1 LSPDRTPTLV
11 RLVQISVPRGK
22 REATLGVL
30 DNEGIDYVVN
40 DESSGRDIA
49 AVVTFPL
56 PTNAVEPV
64 LEELRGV
71 GLNDDTY
78 TVITEANTVI
88 SRDFEA
94 LEDRY
99 AEEKDEDRIAREEL
113 TAKAEALAPSLT
125 NYVLLTVISAVIATA
140 GLLLD
145 SPAVVVGSM
154 VIAPLIGPAMTAN
167 VGTVVDDNELFIR
180 GVKLQAFGLLLAIA
194 SATVF
199 AVLVR
204 TANVVPPI
212 ADVTSVGQVR
222 ERVAPDFLSLVV
234 ALGAGAAGV
243 LSLTS
248 GVSTALVG
256 VMIAVALIP
265 PAATVGIGI
274 AWGQPLVSL
283 GSGVLVLVNIL
294 SINLAVLVGL
304 WYQGY
309 RTEHWFREG
318 SARSATVK
326 RIGVLVVSILILSA
340 FLGGVTLDSYQ
351 RATTSAEIRE
361 QVEGTVDP
369 PAQVLD
375 VEVEQ
380 SNSVIFREP
389 RRVVVTVGIP
399 PGTETPGLA
408 AELGSVVDSA
418 AGTDVETSVH
428 YVVVERA

>member
-1 LSPDRTPTLV
+1 M

-22 REATLGVL
+22 LDAVEGVL
-30 DNEGIDYVVN
+30 DEEGVDYIVH
-40 DESSGRDIA
+40 EEASGRDIE
-49 AVVTFPL
+49 AVVSFPL

-64 LEELRGV
+64 LEALRDV
-71 GLNDDTY
+71 GLSSDTY
-78 TVITEANTVI
+78 TVITEANTVL
-88 SRDFEA
+88 SRDFDA
-94 LEDRY
+94 LEERY
-99 AEEKDEDRIAREEL
+99 AEAKDEDRIAREEL
-113 TAKAEALAPSLT
+113 TAKAEALAPSLST
-125 NYVLLTVISAVIATA
+125 YVVMTVVSAVIATA

-167 VGTVVDDNELFIR
+167 VGTVVDDRELFVR
-180 GVKLQAFGLLLAIA
+180 GVKLQAVGLLLAIA
-194 SATVF
+194 SATAF

-212 ADVTSVGQVR
+212 ADVTTVQQVR

-309 RTEHWFREG
+309 RPEHWFRE
-318 SARSATVK
+318 SDARSATIQ
-326 RIGVLVVSILILSA
+326 RIGVLVVSILVLSA
-340 FLGGVTLDSYQ
+340 FLGGVTLDSFT
-351 RATTSAEIRE
+351 RATTDAEIRE
-361 QVEGTVDP
+361 QVEGSVEP
-369 PAQVLD
+369 PARVLS

-380 SNSVIFREP
+380 SNAVIFREP

-399 PGTETPGLA
+399 PGTDPPELA
-408 AELGSVVDSA
+408 GRLDRVVDDA
-418 AGTDVETSVH
+418 AGRDVDTSVH
-428 YVVVERA
+428 YISVERA

>member
-1 LSPDRTPTLV
+1 M
-11 RLVQISVPRGK
+11 RLVQISVPEGK
-22 REATLGVL
+22 VETVLGVL
-30 DNEGIDYVVN
+30 DEESIDYVVSE
-40 DESSGRDIA
+40 ESSGRDIGA
-49 AVVTFPL
+49 IVTFPL

-64 LEELRGV
+64 LESLRDV

-78 TVITEANTVI
+78 TVITEANTVL
-88 SRDFEA
+88 SSKFES

-113 TAKAEALAPSLT
+113 TSKAEDLAPSLQT
-125 NYVLLTVISAVIATA
+125 YALMTVISAVIATA
-140 GLLLD
+140 GLLLN

-167 VGTVVDDNELFIR
+167 VGTVVDDHELFVR

-199 AVLVR
+199 AFLVR

-212 ADVTSVGQVR
+212 ADVTSVQQVR

-265 PAATVGIGI
+265 PAAAVGIGI

-309 RTEHWFREG
+309 RPEYWFRE
-318 SARSATVK
+318 SDARAATLK
-326 RIGVLVVSILILSA
+326 RIGVLAVSILVLSA
-340 FLGGVTLDSYQ
+340 FLGGVTLDTYQ
-351 RATTSAEIRE
+351 RATTEEAIQER
-361 QVEGTVDP
+361 VEGAVEP
-369 PAQVLD
+369 PGQVIS
-375 VEVEQ
+375 VEVQ
-380 SNSVIFREP
+380 HSNAVIFQEP
-389 RRVVVTVGIP
+389 RHVIVTVGIP
-399 PGTETPGLA
+399 PRADPPGLA
-408 AELGSVVDSA
+408 SQLDDVVDDA
-418 AGTDVETSVH
+418 AGQDVETSVR
-428 YVVVERA
+428 YITVERG

>member
-1 LSPDRTPTLV
+1 M
-11 RLVQISVPRGK
+11 SVPRGK
-22 REATLGVL
+22 L
-30 DNEGIDYVVN
+30 DTAQDILDEEGIDYVVYE
-40 DESSGRDIA
+40 ESSDRDIA

-64 LEELRGV
+64 LESFRKV
-71 GLNDDTY
+71 GLSDDTY
-78 TVITEANTVI
+78 TVITEASTVL

-94 LEDRY
+94 LEERY
-99 AEEKDEDRIAREEL
+99 AEEENEDRIAREEL
-113 TAKAEALAPSLT
+113 TAKARALAPSLST
-125 NYVLLTVISAVIATA
+125 YIIMTVISAVIATA

-167 VGTVVDDNELFIR
+167 VGTVVDDHELFVR
-180 GVKLQAFGLLLAIA
+180 GVKLQVFGLVLAVV
-194 SATVF
+194 SAAAF
-199 AVLVR
+199 ALLVR
-204 TANVVPPI
+204 TANVAPHVT
-212 ADVTSVGQVR
+212 DVTSVQQVR

-274 AWGQPLVSL
+274 AWGRPLVSL

-309 RTEHWFREG
+309 RPEHWFREND
-318 SARSATVK
+318 ARSATVT
-326 RIGVLVVSILILSA
+326 RIGVLVVSILVLSA
-340 FLGGVTLDSYQ
+340 FLGGVTLDTFN
-351 RATTSAEIRE
+351 RATTEERIQERVVSE
-361 QVEGTVDP
+361 VDDP
-369 PAQVLD
+369 RSVVG
-375 VEVEQ
+375 VEVQQ
-380 SNSVIFREP
+380 SNAVLFQRPEH
-389 RRVVVTVGIP
+389 VVVTVGSP
-399 PGTETPGLA
+399 PGTEPPGLA
-408 AELGSVVDSA
+408 DRLDSVVDDA
-418 AGTDVETSVH
+418 AGRDVETSVR

>member
-1 LSPDRTPTLV
+1 V
-11 RLVQISVPRGK
+11 RLVQLSVPQGK
-22 REATLGVL
+22 REAALGVL
-30 DNEGIDYVVN
+30 DEEGIDYVVS
-40 DESSGRDIA
+40 DETSGRDIA
-49 AVVTFPL
+49 VVVTFPL

-64 LEELRGV
+64 LDSLRSV

-78 TVITEANTVI
+78 TVVTEANTVI

-94 LEDRY
+94 LEERY

-113 TAKAEALAPSLT
+113 TAKAEALAPSLST
-125 NYVLLTVISAVIATA
+125 YVVMTVISAVIATA
-140 GLLLD
+140 GLLLN

-167 VGTVVDDNELFIR
+167 VGTVVDDHELFVR
-180 GVKLQAFGLLLAIA
+180 GVKLQAVGLLLAIA
-194 SATVF
+194 SATAF
-199 AVLVR
+199 ALLVR

-212 ADVTSVGQVR
+212 TDVTTVGQVR

-309 RTEHWFREG
+309 RPEYWFRE
-318 SARSATVK
+318 SDARSATVK
-326 RIGVLVVSILILSA
+326 RIGVLAVSILVLSA
-340 FLGGVTLDSYQ
+340 FLGGVTLDTYS
-351 RATTSAEIRE
+351 RATTDAEIQER
-361 QVEGTVDP
+361 VEASVEL
-369 PAQVLD
+369 PARVLS
-375 VEVEQ
+375 VEVEH
-380 SNSVIFREP
+380 SNTVIFQDP
-389 RRVVVTVGIP
+389 QHVVVTVGIP
-399 PGTETPGLA
+399 PGSEPPGLA
-408 AELGSVVDSA
+408 AQLDSVVDDA
-418 AGTDVETSVH
+418 AEQDVDVSVH
-428 YVVVERA
+428 YIVVERGDNGQNRV

>member
-1 LSPDRTPTLV
+1 V
-11 RLVQISVPRGK
+11 RLVQLSVPRGK
-22 REATLGVL
+22 REAALGVL
-30 DNEGIDYVVN
+30 DDEGIDYVVS
-40 DESSGRDIA
+40 DETSGRDIA

-64 LEELRGV
+64 LESLREV
-71 GLNDDTY
+71 GINDDTY

-88 SRDFEA
+88 SREFEA
-94 LEDRY
+94 LEERY
-99 AEEKDEDRIAREEL
+99 AEEEDEDRIAREEL
-113 TAKAEALAPSLT
+113 TAKAKDLAPSLST
-125 NYVLLTVISAVIATA
+125 YAIMTVISAVIATA

-167 VGTVVDDNELFIR
+167 VGTVVDDHELFVR
-180 GVKLQAFGLLLAIA
+180 GVKLQVLGLLLAIA

-204 TANVVPPI
+204 TANVIPPV
-212 ADVTSVGQVR
+212 ADVTSIGQVR

-234 ALGAGAAGV
+234 AIGAGAAGV

-309 RTEHWFREG
+309 RPEHWFREG

-326 RIGVLVVSILILSA
+326 RIGVLVLSILVLSA
-340 FLGGVTLDSYQ
+340 FLGGVTLDSFD
-351 RATTSAEIRE
+351 RATTDERIQERVEAE
-361 QVEGTVDP
+361 VEP
-369 PAQVLD
+369 PLHVID
-375 VEVEQ
+375 VEVEH
-380 SNSVIFREP
+380 SNGVVSREP
-389 RRVVVTVGIP
+389 RRVVVTIGIQ
-399 PGTETPGLA
+399 PGRETPQLA
-408 AELGSVVDSA
+408 DRLDSVVDSA
-418 AGTDVETSVH
+418 AGRDVAISVR
-428 YVVVERA
+428 YIAVEQRSLKA

>member
-1 LSPDRTPTLV
+1 M
-11 RLVQISVPRGK
+11 RLVQISVPQGK
-22 REATLGVL
+22 LDAVEGVL
-30 DNEGIDYVVN
+30 GEEGVDYVVH
-40 DESSGRDIA
+40 EEASGRDIE
-49 AVVTFPL
+49 AVVSFPL

-64 LEELRGV
+64 LEALRDI
-71 GLNDDTY
+71 GLNSDTY
-78 TVITEANTVI
+78 TVITEANTVL

-94 LEDRY
+94 LEERY

-113 TAKAEALAPSLT
+113 TAKAEALAPSLST
-125 NYVLLTVISAVIATA
+125 YVVMTVVSAVIATA
-140 GLLLD
+140 GLLLN

-167 VGTVVDDNELFIR
+167 VGTVVDDRDLFVR

-199 AVLVR
+199 AVIVR

-212 ADVTSVGQVR
+212 ADVTSVDQVR

-234 ALGAGAAGV
+234 ALGAGTAGV

-309 RTEHWFREG
+309 RPEYWFRE
-318 SARSATVK
+318 SDARSATVK
-326 RIGVLVVSILILSA
+326 RIGVLVVSILVLSA
-340 FLGGVTLDSYQ
+340 FLGGVTLDSFT
-351 RATTSAEIRE
+351 RATTDAEIRDR
-361 QVEGTVDP
+361 VAGSVDP
-369 PAQVLD
+369 PARVLS
-375 VEVEQ
+375 VEVERTNTVLFQ
-380 SNSVIFREP
+380 EP
-389 RRVVVTVGIP
+389 RHVVITVGLP
-399 PGTETPGLA
+399 PGTDPPELA
-408 AELGSVVDSA
+408 GRLDRVVDDA
-418 AGTDVETSVH
+418 AGQDVETSVH
-428 YVVVERA
+428 YIVVERG

>member
-1 LSPDRTPTLV
+1 M
-11 RLVQISVPRGK
+11 RLVQLSVPRGK
-22 REATLGVL
+22 REAALGVL
-30 DNEGIDYVVN
+30 DDEGIDYVVS
-40 DESSGRDIA
+40 DETSGRDIA

-64 LEELRGV
+64 LESLRGV
-71 GLNDDTY
+71 GIDDDTY

-88 SRDFEA
+88 SREFDA
-94 LEDRY
+94 LEERY
-99 AEEKDEDRIAREEL
+99 AEAEDEDRIAREEL
-113 TAKAEALAPSLT
+113 TAKATDLAPAFST
-125 NYVLLTVISAVIATA
+125 YVIMTVISAVIATA

-167 VGTVVDDNELFIR
+167 VGTVVDDHELFVR
-180 GVKLQAFGLLLAIA
+180 GVKLQAFGILLAVA

-204 TANVVPPI
+204 TANVIPPV
-212 ADVTSVGQVR
+212 ADVTAIGQVR

-283 GSGVLVLVNIL
+283 GSAVLVLVNIF

-309 RTEHWFREG
+309 RPEHWFREG
-318 SARSATVK
+318 AARSATVK
-326 RIGVLVVSILILSA
+326 RIGVLVLSILVLSA
-340 FLGGVTLDSYQ
+340 FLGGVTLDSFN
-351 RATTSAEIRE
+351 RANTDERIQER
-361 QVEGTVDP
+361 VEGAVEP
-369 PAQVLD
+369 PLHVID
-375 VEVEQ
+375 VEVEH
-380 SNSVIFREP
+380 SSGIVSREP
-389 RRVVVTVGIP
+389 RRVVVTIGIE
-399 PGTETPGLA
+399 PGTETPQLA
-408 AELGSVVDSA
+408 DQLDGVADSA
-418 AGTDVETSVH
+418 AGRDVAVSVR
-428 YVVVERA
+428 YIGVQQR

>member
-1 LSPDRTPTLV
+1 M
-11 RLVQISVPRGK
+11 RLVQLSVPRGK
-22 REATLGVL
+22 RQAVLGVL
-30 DNEGIDYVVN
+30 DDEGIDYMVN
-40 DESSGRDIA
+40 DETSGRDIA
-49 AVVTFPL
+49 AIVTFPL

-64 LEELRGV
+64 LEELRAV
-71 GLNDDTY
+71 GLNDNTY

-88 SRDFEA
+88 SREFEA
-94 LEDRY
+94 LEERY
-99 AEEKDEDRIAREEL
+99 AEEEDEDRIAREEL
-113 TAKAEALAPSLT
+113 TAKAKDLAPSLST
-125 NYVLLTVISAVIATA
+125 YSLMTVISAVIATA

-167 VGTVVDDNELFIR
+167 VGTVVDDHELFIR
-180 GVKLQAFGLLLAIA
+180 GVKLQVFGLLLAIV
-194 SATVF
+194 SATGF
-199 AVLVR
+199 ALLVR

-283 GSGVLVLVNIL
+283 GSGILVLVNIL

-309 RTEHWFREG
+309 RPEHWFREG
-318 SARSATVK
+318 SARAATVK

-340 FLGGVTLDSYQ
+340 FLGGVTLDSFN
-351 RATTSAEIRE
+351 RATTSTEIRE
-361 QVEGTVDP
+361 QVEGSVDP

-380 SNSVIFREP
+380 GNSVIFRQP
-389 RRVVVTVGIP
+389 RHVIVTVGIP
-399 PGTETPGLA
+399 PGAEPPVLA
-408 AELGSVVDSA
+408 DRLDDIADAA
-418 AGTDVETSVH
+418 AGRDVETSVR
-428 YVVVERA
+428 YTVVERA

>member
-1 LSPDRTPTLV
+1 V
-11 RLVQISVPRGK
+11 RLVQISVPQGK
-22 REATLGVL
+22 LEAVRGVL
-30 DNEGIDYVVN
+30 DEESVDYVVN
-40 DESSGRDIA
+40 DESSGREIDAI
-49 AVVTFPL
+49 VSFPL

-64 LEELRGV
+64 LEALRDV
-71 GLNDDTY
+71 GLNSDTY

-88 SRDFEA
+88 SLEFEA
-94 LEDRY
+94 LEERY

-113 TAKAEALAPSLT
+113 TAKAESMAPALST
-125 NYVLLTVISAVIATA
+125 YVIMTVISAVIATA
-140 GLLLD
+140 GLLLN

-167 VGTVVDDNELFIR
+167 VGTVVDDHELFVR
-180 GVKLQAFGLLLAIA
+180 GVKLQALGLLLAIA
-194 SATVF
+194 SATAF
-199 AVLVR
+199 AFVVR

-212 ADVTSVGQVR
+212 ADVTSVDQVR

-304 WYQGY
+304 WYQQY
-309 RTEHWFREG
+309 RPEYWLRA
-318 SARSATVK
+318 SDARSATVK
-326 RIGVLVVSILILSA
+326 RIGVLAVSILVLSA
-340 FLGGVTLDSYQ
+340 FLGGVTLDTYQ
-351 RATTSAEIRE
+351 RATTEEAIQERVAGE
-361 QVEGTVDP
+361 VEEP
-369 PAQVLD
+369 QSVLS
-375 VEVEQ
+375 VEVQQ
-380 SNSVIFREP
+380 SNAVLFQEP
-389 RRVVVTVGIP
+389 QHVVVTVGIP
-399 PGTETPGLA
+399 PGTEPPGLA
-408 AELGSVVDSA
+408 GQLDSVVDDA
-418 AGTDVETSVH
+418 AGQEVETSVR
-428 YVVVERA
+428 YITVERP

>member
-1 LSPDRTPTLV
+1 M

-22 REATLGVL
+22 LEAVEGVL
-30 DNEGIDYVVN
+30 DEEGIDYVVN
-40 DESSGRDIA
+40 EETSGRDIG

-64 LEELRGV
+64 LESLRDV

-78 TVITEANTVI
+78 TVITEANTVL
-88 SRDFEA
+88 SRDFDA
-94 LEDRY
+94 LEERY

-113 TAKAEALAPSLT
+113 TAKAEELSPSLQT
-125 NYVLLTVISAVIATA
+125 YVIMTVISAVIATA
-140 GLLLD
+140 GLLLN

-167 VGTVVDDNELFIR
+167 VGTVVDDHELFAR
-180 GVKLQAFGLLLAIA
+180 GVKLQAFGLVLAIA
-194 SATVF
+194 SATAF
-199 AVLVR
+199 ALLVR

-212 ADVTSVGQVR
+212 ADVTSVQQVR

-243 LSLTS
+243 LSLTT

-309 RTEHWFREG
+309 RPEHWFRE
-318 SARSATVK
+318 SNARSATVK
-326 RIGVLVVSILILSA
+326 RIGVLVVSILVLSA
-340 FLGGVTLDSYQ
+340 FLGGVTLDTYQ
-351 RATTSAEIRE
+351 QATTEEAIQERVESA
-361 QVEGTVDP
+361 VEP
-369 PAQVLD
+369 PRQIIT
-375 VEVEQ
+375 VEVER
-380 SNSVIFREP
+380 SNTVLFQEP
-389 RRVVVTVGIP
+389 RHVVVTVGIP
-399 PGTETPGLA
+399 PGADPPGLA
-408 AELGSVVDSA
+408 ERLDTVVDDA
-418 AGTDVETSVH
+418 AGRDVETSVR
-428 YVVVERA
+428 YITVERG

>member
-1 LSPDRTPTLV
+1 V
-11 RLVQISVPRGK
+11 RLVQISVPQGK
-22 REATLGVL
+22 LDSVESVL
-30 DNEGIDYVVN
+30 DEEGIDYVVH
-40 DESSGRDIA
+40 EEASGRDTE
-49 AVVTFPL
+49 AVVSFPL
-56 PTNAVEPV
+56 PTNAVEPI
-64 LEELRGV
+64 LEALRNV
-71 GLNDDTY
+71 GLSSDTY
-78 TVITEANTVI
+78 TVITEANTVL
-88 SRDFEA
+88 SHDFDA
-94 LEDRY
+94 LEERY

-113 TAKAEALAPSLT
+113 TAKAEELAPSLQT
-125 NYVLLTVISAVIATA
+125 YIIMTVVSAVIATA
-140 GLLLD
+140 GLLLN

-167 VGTVVDDNELFIR
+167 VGTVVDDHELFIR

-199 AVLVR
+199 AVIVR

-212 ADVTSVGQVR
+212 ADVTTVDQVR

-234 ALGAGAAGV
+234 ALGAGTAGV

-309 RTEHWFREG
+309 RPEYWFRE
-318 SARSATVK
+318 SDARSATVK
-326 RIGVLVVSILILSA
+326 RIGVLVVSILVLSA
-340 FLGGVTLDSYQ
+340 FLGGVTLDSFN
-351 RATTSAEIRE
+351 RATTNAEIQERVSDSIE
-361 QVEGTVDP
+361 QP
-369 PAQVLD
+369 NRVLE
-375 VEVEQ
+375 VEVERTNTVLFQ
-380 SNSVIFREP
+380 EP
-389 RRVVVTVGIP
+389 RQVVVTVGIP
-399 PGTETPGLA
+399 PGTDPPELA
-408 AELGSVVDSA
+408 GRLNRVVDDV
-418 AGTDVETSVH
+418 AGQDVQISIR
-428 YVVVERA
+428 YIVVEQG

>member
-1 LSPDRTPTLV
+1 V
-11 RLVQISVPRGK
+11 RLIQISVPRGK
-22 REATLGVL
+22 RGATLDVL
-30 DNEGIDYVVN
+30 DSEGIDYVVY
-40 DESSGRDIA
+40 DETSDRSIDV
-49 AVVTFPL
+49 VVTFPL

-64 LEELRGV
+64 LESLRSV
-71 GLNDDTY
+71 GLSDDTY

-94 LEDRY
+94 LEERF
-99 AEEKDEDRIAREEL
+99 AEEEDEDRIAREEL
-113 TAKAEALAPSLT
+113 TSKAKSLAPSLST
-125 NYVLLTVISAVIATA
+125 YTIMTVISAVIATA

-167 VGTVVDDNELFIR
+167 VGTVVDDHEMFIR
-180 GVKLQAFGLLLAIA
+180 GVKLQVFGLLVAIG

-199 AVLVR
+199 ALFVR
-204 TANVVPPI
+204 TANVVPPL
-212 ADVTSVGQVR
+212 ADVTSVGQIR

-234 ALGAGAAGV
+234 AIGAGAAGV

-309 RTEHWFREG
+309 RPEHWFREG
-318 SARSATVK
+318 DARAATVK
-326 RIGVLVVSILILSA
+326 RIGILVVSILVLSA

-351 RATTSAEIRE
+351 RATTDERIQDR
-361 QVEGTVDP
+361 VETTVES
-369 PAQVLD
+369 PAVVLD
-375 VEVEQ
+375 VSVEQ
-380 SNSVIFREP
+380 SSGPVFREP
-389 RRVVVTVGIP
+389 RHVIVTVGLP
-399 PGTETPGLA
+399 AGTDPSGLA
-408 AELGSVVDSA
+408 EPLDRVIDDA
-418 AGTDVETSVH
+418 AGRDVETSVH
-428 YVVVERA
+428 YVTVERN

>member
-1 LSPDRTPTLV
+1 M

-22 REATLGVL
+22 LEAALGVL
-30 DNEGIDYVVN
+30 DDEGIDYVVHE
-40 DESSGRDIA
+40 ESSGRDIE

-64 LEELRGV
+64 LESLRDV
-71 GLNDDTY
+71 GLSSDTY
-78 TVITEANTVI
+78 TVITEANTVL
-88 SRDFEA
+88 SRDFDA
-94 LEDRY
+94 LEERY
-99 AEEKDEDRIAREEL
+99 AEEEDEDRIAREEL
-113 TAKAEALAPSLT
+113 TAKAEALAPSLST
-125 NYVLLTVISAVIATA
+125 YVTMTVISAVIATA

-167 VGTVVDDNELFIR
+167 VGTVVDDHELFVR
-180 GVKLQAFGLLLAIA
+180 GVKLQVFGLLLAIA
-194 SATVF
+194 SATAF
-199 AVLVR
+199 ALLVR

-212 ADVTSVGQVR
+212 ADVTSVDQVR

-274 AWGQPLVSL
+274 AWGQPMVSL

-309 RTEHWFREG
+309 RPEHWFRE
-318 SARSATVK
+318 SDARSATVK
-326 RIGVLVVSILILSA
+326 RIGALAVSILVLSA
-340 FLGGVTLDSYQ
+340 FLGGVTLDSFA
-351 RATTSAEIRE
+351 RATTDAEIQDR
-361 QVEGTVDP
+361 VEGSVEP
-369 PAQVLD
+369 PARVLS

-380 SNSVIFREP
+380 SNAVIFQDP
-389 RRVVVTVGIP
+389 QRVVVTVGIP
-399 PGTETPGLA
+399 PGTDPPRLA
-408 AELGSVVDSA
+408 DRLDAVVDDA
-418 AGTDVETSVH
+418 AGQDVETSVR
-428 YVVVERA
+428 YIVVERG

>member
-1 LSPDRTPTLV
+1 V
-11 RLVQISVPRGK
+11 RLVQLSVPRGK
-22 REATLGVL
+22 REAALGVL
-30 DNEGIDYVVN
+30 DDEGIGYVVT
-40 DESSGRDIA
+40 DETSGRDIA

-64 LEELRGV
+64 LESLREV
-71 GLNDDTY
+71 GIDDDSY
-78 TVITEANTVI
+78 TVITEASMVI
-88 SRDFEA
+88 SSEYDT
-94 LEDRY
+94 LEERY
-99 AEEKDEDRIAREEL
+99 AEEKDTELIAREEL
-113 TAKAEALAPSLT
+113 TAKAEELAPAVT
-125 NYVLLTVISAVIATA
+125 NYVALTIISAVIATA

-154 VIAPLIGPAMTAN
+154 VIAPLIGPAMAAN
-167 VGTVVDDNELFIR
+167 VGTVVDDNELFVR
-180 GVKLQAFGLLLAIA
+180 GVKLQVLGLLLAIG

-199 AVLVR
+199 AFMVR

-212 ADVTSVGQVR
+212 ADITTVDQVR

-234 ALGAGAAGV
+234 AIGAGAAGV

-309 RTEHWFREG
+309 RPEHWFREG
-318 SARSATVK
+318 SARSAAVK
-326 RIGVLVVSILILSA
+326 RIGLLVIAILVLSA
-340 FLGGVTLDSYQ
+340 FLGGVTLDTYN
-351 RATTSAEIRE
+351 RATTDERIQE
-361 QVEGTVDP
+361 HVEEAVDP
-369 PAQVLD
+369 PARVLD
-375 VEVEQ
+375 VTVEQ

-389 RRVVVTVGIP
+389 RHVIVTVGIP
-399 PGTETPGLA
+399 PDTERPGLA
-408 AELGSVVDSA
+408 EELDMVIDEA
-418 AGTDVETSVH
+418 AGRDVETSVR
-428 YVVVERA
+428 YVTVERA

>member
-1 LSPDRTPTLV
+1 M
-11 RLVQISVPRGK
+11 SVPRGK
-22 REATLGVL
+22 LEAVVGVL
-30 DNEGIDYVVN
+30 DDEGIDYIIHE
-40 DESSGRDIA
+40 ESSGRDIE

-64 LEELRGV
+64 LESLRDV

-78 TVITEANTVI
+78 TVITEANTVL
-88 SRDFEA
+88 SRDFDA

-113 TAKAEALAPSLT
+113 TAKAEDLAPSLQT
-125 NYVLLTVISAVIATA
+125 YVIMTVISAVIATA
-140 GLLLD
+140 GLLLN

-167 VGTVVDDNELFIR
+167 VGTVVDDHELFVR
-180 GVKLQAFGLLLAIA
+180 GVKLQVFGLLLAIA

-199 AVLVR
+199 ALLVR

-212 ADVTSVGQVR
+212 ADVTSVQQVR

-309 RTEHWFREG
+309 RPEHWFREG

-326 RIGVLVVSILILSA
+326 RIGILVVSILVLSA
-340 FLGGVTLDSYQ
+340 FLGGVTLNSFQ
-351 RATTSAEIRE
+351 QATTESEIQDR
-361 QVEGTVDP
+361 VEEHVDP
-369 PAQVLD
+369 PRQVLN
-375 VEVEQ
+375 VEIEQ
-380 SNSVIFREP
+380 SSSVLFQEP
-389 RRVVVTVGIP
+389 RHVIITVGIP
-399 PGTETPGLA
+399 PGTDTPGLA
-408 AELGSVVDSA
+408 NQLDSVVDRA
-418 AGTDVETSVH
+418 TGRDVETSVR
-428 YVVVERA
+428 YIVVEQG

>member
-1 LSPDRTPTLV
+1 MP
-11 RLVQISVPRGK
+11 QGK
-22 REATLGVL
+22 LESARGVL
-30 DNEGIDYVVN
+30 DDEGIDYVVN
-40 DESSGRDIA
+40 EEASGRDIA
-49 AVVTFPL
+49 AVVMFPL
-56 PTNAVEPV
+56 PTNAVEPI

-71 GLNDDTY
+71 GLGDGTF
-78 TVITEANTVI
+78 TVITEASTVI
-88 SRDFEA
+88 SQQFDE

-99 AEEKDEDRIAREEL
+99 AETEDEDRIAREEL
-113 TAKAEALAPSLT
+113 TAKAEALAPSLST
-125 NYVLLTVISAVIATA
+125 YILMTVISAIIATA

-167 VGTVVDDNELFIR
+167 VGTVVDDHELFVR
-180 GVKLQAFGLLLAIA
+180 GVKLQAVGLLLAIA

-199 AVLVR
+199 ALLVR

-212 ADVTSVGQVR
+212 ADVTAVGQVR

-274 AWGQPLVSL
+274 AWGQPMVSL

-294 SINLAVLVGL
+294 SINLAVLAGL

-309 RTEHWFREG
+309 RPEHWFRE
-318 SARSATVK
+318 SDARSATVK
-326 RIGVLVVSILILSA
+326 RIGVLVLSILVLSA
-340 FLGGVTLDSYQ
+340 FLGGVTLDSFT
-351 RATTSAEIRE
+351 RATTDADI
-361 QVEGTVDP
+361 QQHVEASVEP
-369 PAQVLD
+369 PARVLS

-380 SNSVIFREP
+380 SNAAIFQEP

-399 PGTETPGLA
+399 PGTDPPGLA
-408 AELGSVVDSA
+408 ERLDDAIDEA
-418 AGTDVETSVH
+418 AGRDVETSVR
-428 YVVVERA
+428 YITVERG